1 MDYVIRLKHDKS
13 IIARALNPEHTDL
26 KNGIYSFYCAGMLVQ
41 FYEKDVFL
49 TSNNQIRPIT
59 L

>member
-1 MDYVIRLKHDKS
+1 MDYVVRKKHDKS
-13 IIARALNPEHTDL
+13 IIARILNPEHTDL
-26 KNGIYSFYCAGMLVQ
+26 KNGVYTFHSAGMLVQ

-59 L
+59 V